1 MPLKQ
6 ILGFLERHYV
16 FLMTLM
22 AAMIL
27 FLNFHGQGM
36 SGILNNYRGFK
47 QIILSGFD
55 PTAAPGATP
64 TFPMW
69 GYGWVFLLT
78 ENKLTILVAQNI
90 LAIFSVWFCF
100 RLIAE
105 NKYLPSGALT
115 LAKILMIAAVPWYA
129 FHSLLWP
136 YSIANS
142 LLIITLCLFVK
153 AISSEEK
160 ATYPILISGLLFGLA
175 LNFRSDYYLFPIG
188 FIFIIGLM
196 TKLNKQFVQ
205 KSVLWVTLIYL
216 TLIPWGLYTKSVTGH
231 YLITS
236 TNAGAALYIGLGSLP
251 GNKWGITLKDGDP
264 KMHQAIKS
272 HFGKSRSFVSYDMDQ
287 FLKSE
292 FFDLI
297 SDDPAHFSK
306 KVVHNLK
313 TTIIG
318 GTYQGE
324 LYESPDCYPKCY
336 VDYSEKFN
344 GLHSNLSHYFNWDI
358 RSQFTI
364 PIHVYSGKFSRI
376 LILLSYLALPF
387 TLFYAFKRRNILL
400 VAFFCPIAYQTAINM
415 VGAYL
420 PIYTTNI
427 LFFLLINLCLG
438 LYLLAQFFLP
448 QTQPSLNKCAE

>member
-1 MPLKQ
+1 M
-6 ILGFLERHYV
+6 ERHYV
-16 FLMTLM
+16 SLMTMM

-90 LAIFSVWFCF
+90 LAVFSIWFCF
-100 RLIAE
+100 RLIEE

-115 LAKILMIAAVPWYA
+115 LAKILIIAAVPWYA

-153 AISSEEK
+153 AIATEEK

-188 FIFIIGLM
+188 FIFIIGLL

-205 KSVLWVTLIYL
+205 KSVLWMTLIYL

-236 TNAGAALYIGLGSLP
+236 TNAGAALYIGLGSFP
-251 GNKWGITLKDGDP
+251 ETNGESHSKTATP
-264 KMHQAIKS
+264 KCTRQ
-272 HFGKSRSFVSYDMDQ
+272 
-287 FLKSE
+287 LN
-292 FFDLI
+292 LI
-297 SDDPAHFSK
+297 SEKADPLF
-306 KVVHNLK
+306 LMM
-313 TTIIG
+313 
-318 GTYQGE
+318 
-324 LYESPDCYPKCY
+324 
-336 VDYSEKFN
+336 
-344 GLHSNLSHYFNWDI
+344 
-358 RSQFTI
+358 
-364 PIHVYSGKFSRI
+364 RI
-376 LILLSYLALPF
+376 NF
-387 TLFYAFKRRNILL
+387 
-400 VAFFCPIAYQTAINM
+400 
-415 VGAYL
+415 
-420 PIYTTNI
+420 
-427 LFFLLINLCLG
+427 
-438 LYLLAQFFLP
+438 
-448 QTQPSLNKCAE
+448 